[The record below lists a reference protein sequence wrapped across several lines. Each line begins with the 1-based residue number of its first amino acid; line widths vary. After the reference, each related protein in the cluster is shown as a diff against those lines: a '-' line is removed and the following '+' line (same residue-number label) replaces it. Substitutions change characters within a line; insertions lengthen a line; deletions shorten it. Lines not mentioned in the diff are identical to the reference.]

1 MSDSTEVY
9 YAEMEAARNSACDA
23 YFAARPYL
31 ERDSERAQYK
41 ALFYAGFERAFA
53 MLWHG
58 GRAAQETP
66 AAPKCDC
73 EGPQKIGPDYHAP
86 YCSTVAGGKE
96 LREQLER
103 DSLNR

>member
-1 MSDSTEVY
+1 MSDNTEIY

-23 YFAARPYL
+23 YFEARPYL

-58 GRAAQETP
+58 GRAAQETSVEYCKCSFTDSDGSIAPGEPCSLHP
-66 AAPKCDC
+66 AK
-73 EGPQKIGPDYHAP
+73 
-86 YCSTVAGGKE
+86 
-96 LREQLER
+96 
-103 DSLNR
+103 